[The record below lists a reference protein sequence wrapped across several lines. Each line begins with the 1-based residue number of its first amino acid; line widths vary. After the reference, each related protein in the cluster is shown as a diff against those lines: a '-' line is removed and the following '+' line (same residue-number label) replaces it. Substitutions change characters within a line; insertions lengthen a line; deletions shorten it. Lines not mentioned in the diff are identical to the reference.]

1 MKKAKILAF
10 ANHKGGVGKTTTTS
24 TVGAILAARGSRVLL
39 VDMDAQANLT
49 TGLTDQDSQFTIFD
63 AIKDGKF
70 FNPIEVGENLS
81 LIPSNESFASIDLLL
96 AGAMEREYRLKDFL
110 VAYIGSYDYILI
122 DCPPTLGI
130 LLVNALVAADG
141 LIIPTTAEA
150 YPYKGLT
157 MLTDSLA
164 QVQRRLNPNVKLSA
178 ILITRWL
185 GRNLNK
191 AVQEQLKAQFGE
203 KLLPTV
209 IRENIKIA
217 EAPLFHQTLIEYDK
231 SSNGSIDYESA
242 VNYLLSMI

>member
-1 MKKAKILAF
+1 M
-10 ANHKGGVGKTTTTS
+10 
-24 TVGAILAARGSRVLL
+24 
-39 VDMDAQANLT
+39 
-49 TGLTDQDSQFTIFD
+49 
-63 AIKDGKF
+63 
-70 FNPIEVGENLS
+70 
-81 LIPSNESFASIDLLL
+81 IPSNESFASIDLVL
-96 AGAMEREYRLKDFL
+96 AGAIEREYRLKDFL

-141 LIIPTTAEA
+141 LVIPTTAEA

-185 GRNLNK
+185 GRNLSK

-203 KLLPTV
+203 NCYQL
-209 IRENIKIA
+209 
-217 EAPLFHQTLIEYDK
+217 
-231 SSNGSIDYESA
+231 
-242 VNYLLSMI
+242 

>member
-81 LIPSNESFASIDLLL
+81 LIPSNESFASIDLVL
-96 AGAMEREYRLKDFL
+96 AGAIEREYRLKDFL

-141 LIIPTTAEA
+141 LVIPTTAEA

-157 MLTDSLA
+157 MLTD
-164 QVQRRLNPNVKLSA
+164 RLNPNVKLSA

-185 GRNLNK
+185 GRNLSK

-217 EAPLFHQTLIEYDK
+217 EAPLFRQSLIEYDK

-242 VNYLLSMI
+242 VNCLLSMI

>member
-1 MKKAKILAF
+1 
-10 ANHKGGVGKTTTTS
+10 
-24 TVGAILAARGSRVLL
+24 
-39 VDMDAQANLT
+39 MDAQANLT
-49 TGLTDQDSQFTIFD
+49 IGLTDQNLQFTIFD

-81 LIPSNESFASIDLLL
+81 LIPSNESFASIDLVL

-110 VAYIGSYDYILI
+110 AAYISSYDYILI

-141 LIIPTTAEA
+141 LVIPTTAEA

-157 MLTDSLA
+157 MLTDSLS
-164 QVQRRLNPNVKLSA
+164 QVQRRLNPSVKLLA

-209 IRENIKIA
+209 IRENIKVA
-217 EAPLFHQTLIEYDK
+217 EAPLFRQTLIEYDN
-231 SSNGSIDYESA
+231 SSNGSVDYESA
-242 VNYLLSMI
+242 VNCLLSMI